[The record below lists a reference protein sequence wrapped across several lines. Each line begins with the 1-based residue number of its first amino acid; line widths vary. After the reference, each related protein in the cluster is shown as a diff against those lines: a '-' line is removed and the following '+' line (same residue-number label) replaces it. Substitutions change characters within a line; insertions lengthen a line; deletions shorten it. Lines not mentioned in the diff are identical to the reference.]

1 MHIPAWKKYLSYLW
15 EIHIESASSEINPHL
30 YVSLKRGR
38 LQLCT
43 ANAVYS
49 YGDLY
54 DNFSKAFDR
63 INLDRL
69 PGDEVLL
76 LGFGL
81 GSIPVILEKSMGR
94 SYYYTAIE
102 IDEAVID
109 LANRYVLDDLD
120 SPIQMIRADAYAFA
134 VQTEATF
141 DLICMDV
148 FEDDK
153 IPEEYEELEFLE
165 QLRDLLNPGALL
177 LYNRLAVHRSD
188 IEQSRLFFEQKFK
201 KVFPN
206 ATYLDVEGNWMLMN
220 DAAWLS

>member
-1 MHIPAWKKYLSYLW
+1 MW
-15 EIHIESASSEINPHL
+15 EIHLESASSEINPHM

-38 LQLCT
+38 LQLST

-54 DNFSKAFDR
+54 DNFSKAFKQVD
-63 INLDRL
+63 LGQL

-81 GSIPVILEKSMGR
+81 GSIPVILEKSLKR
-94 SYYYTAIE
+94 RYYYTAVE

-109 LANRYVLDDLD
+109 LANRYVLDELD
-120 SPIQMIRADAYAFA
+120 SSIQLICADAYVFA
-134 VQTEATF
+134 MHTEATF

-153 IPEEYEELEFLE
+153 IPEEYEELDFLE
-165 QLRDLLNPGALL
+165 QLRDMLNPGALL
-177 LYNRLAVHRSD
+177 IYNRLAVNPTD
-188 IEQSRLFFEQKFK
+188 IKQSKHFFEQSFK

-206 ATYLDVEGNWMLMN
+206 GTYLDVDGNWMLIN
-220 DAAWLS
+220 DAGWLSAV